1 MPLSEDEQRILQ
13 EIEAH
18 LSATDPDLVQQVSET
33 TVYRHGARQIRWFSL
48 LFVGGFILLLLT
60 FTRSL
65 TLGFIGFVVMLAAA
79 LQIALNLR
87 RLGKAGIQSLTAS
100 FRGGG
105 GLKGIVKRRRGP
117 NGSDSP
123 NP

>member
-1 MPLSEDEQRILQ
+1 MPLSEEEQRILQ

-33 TVYRHGARQIRWFSL
+33 TIYRHGARQIRWFSL
-48 LFVGGFILLLLT
+48 LFVVGFALLVGT
-60 FTRSL
+60 FATSL
-65 TLGFIGFVVMLAAA
+65 VLGFVGFLVMLVAA

-100 FRGGG
+100 FRGHG
-105 GLKGIVKRRRGP
+105 GLRGIVRRPGR
-117 NGSDSP
+117 SDDA
-123 NP
+123 